1 MRGDRL
7 LSILML
13 LQSRG
18 KLSAGRLAR
27 ELEVSER
34 TIYRDIDALA
44 ISGVPVYAET
54 GREGG
59 FALLES
65 YRTNLTGMTDG
76 ELRALFALS
85 IPAPLAGLGLR
96 DDLRKALEKLSAA
109 LPGERRGAEEEMRQ
123 KVYLDST
130 WWHQQSE
137 EVPNLK
143 LIYQAVMK
151 NHQIEI
157 RYKLMPSLEIS
168 NLVEPY
174 GVVAKAGVWYLVCS
188 HYGHYH
194 VHRVS
199 NLLDARIAGEIFN
212 RKDDFDLVDFWN
224 NWCQEEE
231 DRHFSYQVHLRIAP
245 AFIPYLQYIFG
256 SRVDQGKASNLETD
270 QDGWYYLEVNYESLE
285 DARKQLLA
293 LGGGVE
299 VLSPKPLRASIQDFG
314 QQIANVYK
322 KTQ

>member
-7 LSILML
+7 LSIMML

-18 KLSAGRLAR
+18 KLSAGTLAR

-54 GREGG
+54 GRDGG

-85 IPAPLAGLGLR
+85 IPAPLVGLGLSG
-96 DDLRKALEKLSAA
+96 DLRKALEKLSAA
-109 LPGERRGAEEEMRQ
+109 LPGERRSAEEQMRQ
-123 KVYLDST
+123 RVYLDAT

-137 EVPNLK
+137 EVPYLK
-143 LIYQAVMK
+143 LIYQAVME
-151 NHQIEI
+151 NRQIEI
-157 RYKLMPSLEIS
+157 RYRLMPALEVT

-174 GVVAKAGVWYLVCS
+174 SVVAKAGVWYLVCS
-188 HYGHYH
+188 HYAHYH

-199 NLLDARIAGEIFN
+199 NLLDARISGGTFARN
-212 RKDDFDLVDFWN
+212 DDFDLMDFWK
-224 NWCQEEE
+224 NWCREEE
-231 DRHFSYQVHLRIAP
+231 DRHSSFHVRLRIAP
-245 AFIPYLQYIFG
+245 GFIPHLPYYFG
-256 SRVDQGKASNLETD
+256 GQVVQRKETSLETD
-270 QDGWYYLEVNYESLE
+270 QDGWYFVEMNFESLE
-285 DARKQLLA
+285 DARKKLLA

-314 QQIANVYK
+314 QQITKVYEK
-322 KTQ
+322 K